1 MARTKRTTRKARTT
15 RVNRAAGI
23 TLSKPV
29 AALNALRANAAQAIG
44 AAIGQ
49 SAALRAKGRKLALAR
64 TREVRN
70 AVVNGA
76 SVARS
81 RATHAV
87 ARFERVFEDRVTRVV
102 SRLGVPTAR
111 DVRALSRQVA
121 HLQQS
126 VDSLRRVRA
135 R

>member
-1 MARTKRTTRKARTT
+1 MARTKRTTRKARTP
-15 RVNRAAGI
+15 RVTRAAGI

-76 SVARS
+76 SVART

-102 SRLGVPTAR
+102 SRLGVPTA
-111 DVRALSRQVA
+111 
-121 HLQQS
+121 
-126 VDSLRRVRA
+126 
-135 R
+135 